1 MRFLLFHDGRT
12 FLSALLENQL
22 LPPLT
27 LRSLGF
33 FLRLFR
39 CCHVQKQRKIWCRL
53 GKCRWE
59 RKYGKHSSRTE
70 IGMIND
76 KIIGNIRKLFVTNK
90 AKIDSLGGQSN
101 PFEFHS
107 QPFGSSECAF
117 VSSQSTLAIS
127 PVQFGYSFLLDQSS
141 LRRQNLDGKL
151 RGYSTSRQIESAK
164 VGDTVAEGTADT
176 HVTNKEEKAE
186 ENETSK
192 RYDEMNPHL
201 ELRRFGEKQIEEYE
215 EAKSKG
221 ILGEDILG
229 AKKNVSQIKRNFLDT
244 KESRINSSHPK
255 TVK

>member
-1 MRFLLFHDGRT
+1 
-12 FLSALLENQL
+12 
-22 LPPLT
+22 
-27 LRSLGF
+27 
-33 FLRLFR
+33 
-39 CCHVQKQRKIWCRL
+39 
-53 GKCRWE
+53 
-59 RKYGKHSSRTE
+59 
-70 IGMIND
+70 MIND

-90 AKIDSLGGQSN
+90 AKIDSLGGQSS

-186 ENETSK
+186 ENETSHSRSMEK
-192 RYDEMNPHL
+192 RHAVALDSNVDNTRYCHDHTGALSYPRL
-201 ELRRFGEKQIEEYE
+201 TGEKLQFHGN
-215 EAKSKG
+215 SVG
-221 ILGEDILG
+221 T
-229 AKKNVSQIKRNFLDT
+229 VS
-244 KESRINSSHPK
+244 
-255 TVK
+255 